1 MACVRGVAI
10 ALVALGFCLGAP
22 AAAHA
27 TVFNVI
33 PSDGVDAPVDQF
45 TDQDELWAYTTADI
59 SGGLA
64 CVVPRPFLATEE
76 ESVPVNCKSS
86 RAWGVS
92 FIPGGTSGIWPISQM
107 SEGLPSDLPFESD
120 CSVEVTLG
128 CEWEIGIDG
137 TTTRSVPF
145 TVTRCSAFQCPT
157 RLVPNASTL
166 FKAGKTTAK
175 VALESLCNGFNALSA
190 AQAAAE
196 AKEYADLL
204 VVEGANAGVVFTR
217 MEMFKEVGSDYA
229 INLFKNLLTPPGV
242 KLVGS
247 AWASAS
253 GFILCAPGLDQTFGK
268 ILDDPPDSN
277 YTTVAEPEYDDLPP
291 PGDAL
296 GADLVTALDHLNGDS
311 MALLHAYERYQG
323 ADADGSEP
331 NVHRQARA
339 MSESGFD
346 VLADTRQSI
355 ALLRSVATRS
365 ESDPDIR
372 NQLFSGDDFD
382 AFDATFDRVRTSG
395 FTAAEIGRFHDAGL
409 TDDEIA
415 LVRERYSRD
424 LSASGLS
431 SDSTLA
437 DALRG
442 LADGL
447 EPTLEPT
454 EAFARNASAVAG
466 ETNQPPSA
474 SFDAEPAAPDSRE
487 LHFASTSTSND
498 GDALTVRW
506 DFGDGATGS
515 GTNAAH
521 TYDTAGT
528 YTVTQ
533 TVTDGFESD
542 TTTKSV
548 TAGHVNKPPTASF
561 TATPSS
567 GHVPLH
573 VEFDASGSSDPDGS
587 VAAYHWVF
595 GDGSEGD
602 GAKVSHNYVASG
614 SFQAQLV
621 VTDDAGLTGV
631 QTRTIEVTEGNH
643 APEPVDDTLAAEGAG
658 ALDVLDNDADPDKDA
673 LRVVATGAPAHG
685 TASCTALG
693 ACLYTPTAGYAG
705 PDSFTYRVADPE
717 GLEAT
722 ANVTVE
728 VTTAAAPS
736 TLVARAD
743 HAATRQG
750 TPVTVH
756 VLANDSGPG
765 LHLTDATDPAHG
777 TVACE
782 DDGSCVY
789 TPSAGYSGDDGFSY
803 TVASAD
809 ADQRSADVEIAVAPS
824 TAGYGVTV
832 GGAPVAAGKAGLV
845 EGQGAS
851 WGAAVAPAP
860 AGVTDDALA
869 ALPLPAVTAELG
881 GAHALKPS
889 SVRTARG
896 WTAEPVA
903 AGARTLHAKAGSDAL
918 LGEVSDAIPR
928 PLPAIA
934 QGTGGDGHVPIL
946 VGSKVFAFFHHSSPT
961 QVTCVDRA
969 TGSLCPGYPKTLEP
983 GDHEHPRPGGGGRH
997 ADLRPPLAHAVRRAA
1012 DGAGPLLLG
1021 RAKDRT
1027 CGLIVVDRSADRQT
1041 PTPPRPCWSAGRCGS
1056 AATAAGSTASTPP
1069 RTRRA
1074 RPPRSPP
1081 ASA

>member
-1 MACVRGVAI
+1 MSVRGVAI

-33 PSDGVDAPVDQF
+33 PSDGVDAPVDTF

-107 SEGLPSDLPFESD
+107 SDGLPSDLPFESD
-120 CSVEVTLG
+120 CSVQVTLG

-137 TTTRSVPF
+137 TTTRSIPF
-145 TVTRCSAFQCPT
+145 TITRCSAFQCPT

-175 VALESLCNGFNALSA
+175 VALESLCNAFNALSA

-217 MEMFKEVGSDYA
+217 MEMVREVGSDYA
-229 INLFKNLLTPPGV
+229 INLFKKLLTPPGV
-242 KLVGS
+242 KQVGS

-355 ALLRSVATRS
+355 ALLRSVANRS

-395 FTAAEIGRFHDAGL
+395 FTADELGRFHDAGF
-409 TDDEIA
+409 TDDEIDR
-415 LVRERYSRD
+415 VRERYSRD

-506 DFGDGATGS
+506 DFGDGATDS
-515 GTNAAH
+515 GANAAH
-521 TYDTAGT
+521 TYATAGT

-533 TVTDGFESD
+533 TVTDGFESG

-548 TAGHVNKPPTASF
+548 TAGHVEQAADGLVHRHARLRPRAVARRVRRLRLGGSRRLDRRLSLGVRRRRGGRWRAGEPRLRRRRELRGPVGGDGRRRAHRRPHDHDPGHGGQPRARAGRRHAGRGGRRRARRARQRQRPRQRRAPRRRHRRARARHRELHRPRRLPVHSHGRLRG
-561 TATPSS
+561 A
-567 GHVPLH
+567 GQLHVPRGEPGRPRGDRH
-573 VEFDASGSSDPDGS
+573 RERRGHHGADS
-587 VAAYHWVF
+587 V
-595 GDGSEGD
+595 D
-602 GAKVSHNYVASG
+602 
-614 SFQAQLV
+614 L
-621 VTDDAGLTGV
+621 L
-631 QTRTIEVTEGNH
+631 
-643 APEPVDDTLAAEGAG
+643 
-658 ALDVLDNDADPDKDA
+658 
-673 LRVVATGAPAHG
+673 
-685 TASCTALG
+685 
-693 ACLYTPTAGYAG
+693 
-705 PDSFTYRVADPE
+705 
-717 GLEAT
+717 
-722 ANVTVE
+722 
-728 VTTAAAPS
+728 
-736 TLVARAD
+736 ARAD

-750 TPVTVH
+750 TAVTVH
-756 VLANDSGPG
+756 VLANDSGTG
-765 LHLTDATDPAHG
+765 LHLTDSTDPAHG

-782 DDGSCVY
+782 DDGDCVY
-789 TPSAGYSGDDGFSY
+789 TPSAGYSGSDGFSY
-803 TVASAD
+803 TVANAD
-809 ADQRSADVEIAVAPS
+809 GDERSADVEIAIAPS
-824 TAGYGVTV
+824 TAGYGVKV
-832 GGAPVAAGKAGLV
+832 GGAPAAAGKAGLV

-860 AGVTDDALA
+860 AGV
-869 ALPLPAVTAELG
+869 
-881 GAHALKPS
+881 H
-889 SVRTARG
+889 R
-896 WTAEPVA
+896 
-903 AGARTLHAKAGSDAL
+903 
-918 LGEVSDAIPR
+918 
-928 PLPAIA
+928 
-934 QGTGGDGHVPIL
+934 
-946 VGSKVFAFFHHSSPT
+946 
-961 QVTCVDRA
+961 
-969 TGSLCPGYPKTLEP
+969 
-983 GDHEHPRPGGGGRH
+983 
-997 ADLRPPLAHAVRRAA
+997 
-1012 DGAGPLLLG
+1012 
-1021 RAKDRT
+1021 
-1027 CGLIVVDRSADRQT
+1027 
-1041 PTPPRPCWSAGRCGS
+1041 
-1056 AATAAGSTASTPP
+1056 
-1069 RTRRA
+1069 
-1074 RPPRSPP
+1074 
-1081 ASA
+1081 